1 MDKREAL
8 GLRRNERRAR
18 GKTGK
23 RGIEKSRGG
32 KRRERR
38 QKGFLEKLRE
48 KKLKSGN
55 ERKWIINEKRKNL
68 KKRGKI

>member
-8 GLRRNERRAR
+8 GMRRSERRAR
-18 GKTGK
+18 GETGK
-23 RGIEKSRGG
+23 RGIEKSREG

-48 KKLKSGN
+48 EKLKNGN
-55 ERKWIINEKRKNL
+55 ERKLIINEKRKNL

>member
-8 GLRRNERRAR
+8 GMQRSERRAR

-38 QKGFLEKLRE
+38 QKGFLEKLQE
-48 KKLKSGN
+48 QKLKSEN
-55 ERKWIINEKRKNL
+55 ERQWIINKKRKNL